1 MTERAR
7 IAAVGAGRMG
17 RGLAHVFAY
26 AGHEIDLID
35 LRERDMDGRRV
46 LATAVDTDIRRTLGA
61 MIDHGVLDADAL
73 EPIMERV
80 HLIDG
85 DQVDEALAGADI
97 LFEAVPEVMEA
108 KRQAF
113 ARIGEASRTD
123 AIVASATSTILV
135 DELAPMIAFPQ
146 RFLNAHWLNPAFL
159 IPLVEVSPGKGT
171 ARETVDQLCA
181 LLKSIGKVPV
191 ECAASP
197 GFIVPRLQALMMNEA
212 ARLVEE
218 GVATPEQI
226 DIATRYGLGF
236 RFATLGVVEFIDWGG
251 GDILHYA
258 SRYLRDAIGSDRFAS
273 PDIVTENMANGAIG
287 LKTGRGFHDYEGRD
301 LDAYQRDTIGRFLQ
315 LLEHYELLKP
325 PAE

>member
-1 MTERAR
+1 MTAPAR

-35 LRERDMDGRRV
+35 LKPRDADGRRL
-46 LATAVDTDIRRTLGA
+46 LAEAVDADVRRSLGA
-61 MIDHGVLDADAL
+61 MVEHGVLEAGAL
-73 EPIMERV
+73 EAILDRIGV
-80 HLIDG
+80 
-85 DQVDEALAGADI
+85 VDEARADDALARADVI
-97 LFEAVPEVMEA
+97 FEAVPEVIDA
-108 KRQAF
+108 KRA
-113 ARIGEASRTD
+113 ALGRIGHAADAD
-123 AIVASATSTILV
+123 AIVASATSTIMV
-135 DELAPMIAFPQ
+135 DDLAPMITEPE

-159 IPLVEVSPGKGT
+159 IPLVEISPGKDT
-171 ARETVDQLCA
+171 ARATVERLST
-181 LLKSIGKVPV
+181 LLDSVGKVPV

-226 DIATRYGLGF
+226 DKATRFGLGF

-258 SRYLRDAIGSDRFAS
+258 SAYLKDALDADRFAA
-273 PDIVTENMANGAIG
+273 PEIIGRNMESGAIG
-287 LKTGRGFHDYEGRD
+287 LKTGRGFYDYEGKD
-301 LDAYQRDTIGRFLQ
+301 LDAYQRETIGRFLE
-315 LLEHYELLKP
+315 LLRHYELLKP
-325 PAE
+325 AAS